1 MAPRPLKN
9 PLASWAQLDQLMGCA
24 LCCDRG
30 GNVSYSL
37 RQTSN
42 RRPNKNKNPNYT
54 LFQPLCAFFIDTAA
68 DFVYTLNYDVA
79 KEIGQ

>member
-1 MAPRPLKN
+1 MCEPKE
-9 PLASWAQLDQLMGCA
+9 SS
-24 LCCDRG
+24 RG

-37 RQTSN
+37 QQTSN
-42 RRPNKNKNPNYT
+42 RRPNKNKEIHTYCLFYAFNYT

-79 KEIGQ
+79 KEIGK